1 MRDSFYGP
9 PPPTLMQGPI
19 PFQPTITL
27 AGAAAAKGPIPK
39 LKCISFLVDSRLRT
53 TNNDKVCKVDKGKK
67 IT

>member
-39 LKCISFLVDSRLRT
+39 PIHIISPFDH
-53 TNNDKVCKVDKGKK
+53 G
-67 IT
+67 